1 MIIVKKKAEIMR
13 FGLFL
18 VLAGGLLLYVM
29 AKAQAWQRAERPGSV
44 PTLASTGTQALPEG
58 LPGHLDLDGESYF
71 ADHRITRDQLAA
83 AQREEYLTVMND
95 AKTDAETRKYVQQRY
110 LALGAMEGKA
120 KQAEQLIKARG
131 YQDAAVSITE
141 EESAAVVV
149 KAPTISQAQF
159 VQIVDLVSQVTGIR
173 SDRITVWSRTK

>member
-1 MIIVKKKAEIMR
+1 MIIVKRRME
-13 FGLFL
+13 L
-18 VLAGGLLLYVM
+18 VRLGIFLLLVAALLFYVM
-29 AKAQAWQRAERPGSV
+29 AKAEGWQKAERDGAV
-44 PTLASTGTQALPEG
+44 PTLAGAPPEG
-58 LPGHLDLDGESYF
+58 LPGQIDLDGDSYF

-110 LALGAMEGKA
+110 LALGEMEGKA

-131 YQDAAVSITE
+131 YADAAVSIA

-149 KAPTISQAQF
+149 KAATISQAQF
-159 VQIVDLVSQVTGIR
+159 AQVVDIVHQVTGIR
-173 SDRITVWSRTK
+173 PDRINVWARAK